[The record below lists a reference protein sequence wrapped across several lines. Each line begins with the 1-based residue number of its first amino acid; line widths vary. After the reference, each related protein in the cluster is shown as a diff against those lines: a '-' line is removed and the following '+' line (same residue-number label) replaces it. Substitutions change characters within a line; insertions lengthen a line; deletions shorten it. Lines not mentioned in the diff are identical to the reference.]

1 MFDALG
7 PFLVAILVVGIGA
20 FLGMY
25 PVRKLIQIQEAKHEL
40 KQGSASFFRTTAGWM
55 VIVLWLAAVW
65 FVMTIAGDWWAT
77 GDLEGAIERSGRRLE
92 LLLRVLQAMG
102 DD

>member
-7 PFLVAILVVGIGA
+7 PILAAILFIGIGA
-20 FLGMY
+20 SLGMY
-25 PVRKLIQIQEAKHEL
+25 PVQKLIQIQEAKHEL

-55 VIVLWLAAVW
+55 VIMLWLAAIW
-65 FVMTIAGDWWAT
+65 FVMTITGDWWAT
-77 GDLEGAIERSGRRLE
+77 GDLDGAIERSGRRLQ
-92 LLLRVLQAMG
+92 LLLRILAALG